1 MMIAGREIGADHP
14 PFIISE
20 ISSSHR
26 GSLQSALKLIRE
38 AKNAGADACK
48 FQCFTPETITCDSHR
63 PEFIIEQEG
72 PWKGRRLWD
81 LYTECMTP
89 REWFPELYAYAKELG
104 IIAFS
109 TVAGPADVDFLE
121 SLGPDVNPA
130 YKVSSFEIVHLDLIR
145 RILGTGKPVIFS
157 TGMASLENIADVYAM
172 VEDYKPD
179 AAWLHCVSQYPT
191 KMKDANLP
199 GLRHLYHMWDPV
211 GLSDHSET
219 ANIAMMAVAM
229 GASLFEKHITLTPS
243 GQAPDDA
250 FAVSP
255 HTFREYVQA
264 IHAAWEAMQVRNH
277 DEESMATYRRYRP
290 SIRAIRDIEAGEPF
304 TRMNIAM
311 IRPGGGLG
319 ARQLP
324 GLLSGPVAARAIEK
338 GVAIEW
344 ELVA

>member
-1 MMIAGREIGADHP
+1 MMIAGREIGEGQP
-14 PFIISE
+14 PFIICE

-48 FQCFTPETITCDSHR
+48 FQCFLPETITCDAHR

-121 SLGPDVNPA
+121 SLGPDVNPV
-130 YKVSSFEIVHLDLIR
+130 YKVSSFEIVHLDLIE
-145 RILGTGKPVIFS
+145 RIAKTGKPVILS
-157 TGMASLENIADVYAM
+157 AGMGSDADIM
-172 VEDYKPD
+172 
-179 AAWLHCVSQYPT
+179 AANMAARSCGSEVAVLHCISKYPA
-191 KMKDANLP
+191 KLAEMNLVRIRQFHRD
-199 GLRHLYHMWDPV
+199 GFTT
-211 GLSDHSET
+211 GLSDHSLDEH
-219 ANIAMMAVAM
+219 AAMMAVPL
-229 GASLFEKHITLTPS
+229 GADIFEKHITLTPG

-255 HTFREYVQA
+255 HTFREYVLA

-304 TRMNIAM
+304 TRLNIAM

-319 ARQLP
+319 ARQLS